1 MTTHRWAPALLA
13 GVVGV
18 MVCAGRARAQAAPA
32 APAKPAA
39 VVNGEPIPLAEV
51 DLFIRRQGP
60 TAVQLSDSKLRE
72 MRMATLSM
80 LIDSLLQAQYL
91 RQHGPRIDG
100 AAVDKAVTE
109 YAEGLKKQGKSMAD
123 FLKEMGQ
130 TEAEFRQDM
139 TNVLQWQ
146 AYVQARLHDD
156 DVKRF
161 YDENKDFFD
170 GVTVR
175 VSHIVLRLPAD
186 ASEADR
192 QKARNK
198 LLAIRQEIVSG
209 KLDFAEAAKKNSQCA
224 SAPNGG
230 DLGYIQRKFMVE
242 EAFAKAAFALQP
254 GQISDVVQTDYGLHL
269 IKVTDRKAGKA
280 SDFSAIKEAV
290 FQMAVA
296 DLRANLLMQL
306 RKSAKVEI
314 NLP

>member
-1 MTTHRWAPALLA
+1 MTTHKWAPALLA
-13 GVVGV
+13 GVVGL
-18 MVCAGRARAQAAPA
+18 MAFAGRAAAQAPA

-39 VVNGEPIPLAEV
+39 VVNGEPISLAEV
-51 DLFIRRQGP
+51 DLLIRRQGP
-60 TAVQLSDSKLRE
+60 TAVQLPEGKMRDLRN
-72 MRMATLSM
+72 ATLSM

-91 RQHGPRIDG
+91 RQKGPRID
-100 AAVDKAVTE
+100 AATVDKAVAE
-109 YAEGLKKQGKSMAD
+109 FAEGLKKQGKALPD
-123 FLKEMGQ
+123 FIKEMGQ

-175 VSHIVLRLPAD
+175 VSHIWLVLPEK
-186 ASEADR
+186 ASEAER
-192 QKARNK
+192 QQARNK

-209 KLDFAEAAKKNSQCA
+209 KLDFAEAAKKNSQCQ

-242 EAFAKAAFALQP
+242 EPFAKAAFALQP
-254 GQISDVVQTDYGLHL
+254 GQISDVVQTDFGLHL
-269 IKVTDRKAGKA
+269 IKVTDRKPGTP
-280 SDFSAIKEAV
+280 SDYNAIKDKV
-290 FQMAVA
+290 FAMAVA

-306 RKSAKVEI
+306 RKTAKVEI